1 MRRCSSWGIRLPWH
15 RVLHMLSAGFELL
28 PSIRLFSLH
37 IHQNDSTTL
46 FVSSLSRS
54 ESDLAAGQGGGRR
67 EGGGRDTVSRKG
79 EEGGSRASTWR
90 GWVGGG
96 GVSVPDPPTSRSL
109 IVWDDRPSSL
119 CNRVCPPQPA
129 QLGAERSRDWQAL
142 GRPLYKEEGGG
153 RPGHCGAATPAA
165 LWMED
170 DPKVDFYGVL
180 CCRRY
185 RFSLQAAGSDRQ
197 NKLHYF

>member
-15 RVLHMLSAGFELL
+15 RVLHMLSAA
-28 PSIRLFSLH
+28 PSFQPTVFSPYTSEWFNNPLCF
-37 IHQNDSTTL
+37 ISFPQWKWSGC
-46 FVSSLSRS
+46 RS
-54 ESDLAAGQGGGRR
+54 GRRKEGGR
-67 EGGGRDTVSRKG
+67 GRDTVSSKG
-79 EEGGSRASTWR
+79 EEGGSRASTRR

-96 GVSVPDPPTSRSL
+96 GVPVPDPPTSRSL

-119 CNRVCPPQPA
+119 CNRVPSPPPPA